1 MRKLFV
7 LHIFLCFIGLKLHF
21 AQVGA
26 LIGVCAGTGC
36 QFGGDY
42 CTYQFMS
49 SIWDYERKALDK
61 KSNEG
66 IKRIVSLETQM
77 LAGGITGN
85 ETSRITLQ
93 PRVRFN
99 LGIFAM
105 DFRYKGMYSNFS
117 TLTNYR
123 NSNTFWDSYKTYDW
137 QILSFNFLNTKKLRL
152 QTGLGM
158 VVDERN
164 QKRDSL
170 GAVTVIY
177 NAKQN
182 KTYFEVAIGANYYFD
197 DEDKNRV
204 FVEIRNSPEMTRLY
218 SQRTE
223 FGITYYRAI
232 LNAPQLMVQGI
243 VSASYTQ
250 YFKNTS
256 MFIVQAG
263 IGINIM

>member
-1 MRKLFV
+1 MFQRFITHVFLFIILLNV
-7 LHIFLCFIGLKLHF
+7 SY

-26 LIGVCAGTGC
+26 LIGICAGTGC

-42 CTYQFMS
+42 CTYQFFKV
-49 SIWDYERKALDK
+49 IWDYERKALDK
-61 KSNEG
+61 KTNEG
-66 IKRIVSLETQM
+66 IKRIISLESQV
-77 LAGGITGN
+77 LAGGIASN
-85 ETSRITLQ
+85 EISRLTLQ

-99 LGIFAM
+99 IGIFAT

-117 TLTNYR
+117 TLINYR

-158 VVDERN
+158 VIDERN
-164 QKRDSL
+164 MKRDSL
-170 GAVTVIY
+170 GPVTVIY

-182 KTYFEVAIGANYYFD
+182 KTFFEVAIAANYYFD
-197 DEDKNRV
+197 DEDKNRL
-204 FVEIRNSPEMTRLY
+204 FVEIRNSPQMTQLY

-223 FGITYYRAI
+223 FSITYYKA
-232 LNAPQLMVQGI
+232 LYTASQLMVQGI
-243 VSASYTQ
+243 GNATYTQ

-256 MFIVQAG
+256 MFIIQAG